1 MDSTLFMPR
10 RWPSKEGSPFSLA
23 QRRLPSRIIPMQAG
37 TFAVSPIRNRS
48 IIAGKYRPAKVS
60 CKVDIPNMSRTS
72 FAPGKIILSGEY
84 GALFGRAGIAVP
96 SRLGVRAT
104 FDEDAA
110 LGRIETRWE
119 GNEQWLP
126 YVERIVA
133 ACKEKNTN
141 LSGRLVINSDVPGG
155 KGMGSST
162 ALIIAVARVLLGDS
176 RPAVGGAR
184 ETALHIENSLSLGN
198 SVFDFAVIW
207 QGAPIMYKKGEVQQ
221 IELPAK
227 LLRDAVLIDTGV
239 PGEPTNEL
247 VAWMR
252 GREPDIREH
261 LDTIGNCTERL
272 MRGELFGAVMRA
284 HHRAQVALGVVPP
297 EAQQLIAAIESA
309 GGAGKII
316 GAGSRTGGAG
326 IVLAV
331 GD

>member
-1 MDSTLFMPR
+1 
-10 RWPSKEGSPFSLA
+10 
-23 QRRLPSRIIPMQAG
+23 
-37 TFAVSPIRNRS
+37 
-48 IIAGKYRPAKVS
+48 
-60 CKVDIPNMSRTS
+60 MSRTS

-104 FDEDAA
+104 FDEDTA

-141 LSGRLVINSDVPGG
+141 LSGRLVINSDVPIG

-162 ALIIAVARVLLGDS
+162 ALVVAVVRALLGDS
-176 RPAVGGAR
+176 R
-184 ETALHIENSLSLGN
+184 ETALHIENTLSPGN
-198 SVFDFAVIW
+198 SGFDFAVIW
-207 QGAPIMYKKGEVQQ
+207 QGAPILYRRGTVQP
-221 IELPAK
+221 IGLPAQ
-227 LLRDAVLIDTGV
+227 LLQSAVLIDTGA
-239 PGEPTNEL
+239 PGESTNEL

-252 GREPDIREH
+252 GREAEIREP

-272 MRGELFGAVMRA
+272 IRGEPFDVVMRE
-284 HHRAQVALGVVPP
+284 HHKSQVALGVVPP
-297 EAQQLIAAIESA
+297 EAQQLIAAIEAA
-309 GGAGKII
+309 GGAGKVV

-326 IVLAV
+326 MVLAI
-331 GD
+331 GDREEIVKIAGERSMPTMEL

>member
-1 MDSTLFMPR
+1 MDSTLFIPR

-23 QRRLPSRIIPMQAG
+23 QRRLPSSMMPMQAG
-37 TFAVSPIRNRS
+37 TFEISSIRNRS

-141 LSGRLVINSDVPGG
+141 LSGRLVINSDVPIG

-162 ALIIAVARVLLGDS
+162 ALVVAVVRALLGED
-176 RPAVGGAR
+176 AR
-184 ETALHIENSLSLGN
+184 ETALDIENTLSPGN
-198 SVFDFAVIW
+198 SGLDFAVIW
-207 QGAPIMYKKGEVQQ
+207 QGAPILYRKGEVQP
-221 IELPAK
+221 IELSAE

-239 PGEPTNEL
+239 PGESTNEL
-247 VAWMR
+247 VAWMQ
-252 GREPDIREH
+252 GREAEIQEPLKVIAS
-261 LDTIGNCTERL
+261 CTGRL
-272 MRGELFGAVMRA
+272 MRG
-284 HHRAQVALGVVPP
+284 
-297 EAQQLIAAIESA
+297 
-309 GGAGKII
+309 
-316 GAGSRTGGAG
+316 
-326 IVLAV
+326 
-331 GD
+331 

>member
-1 MDSTLFMPR
+1 M
-10 RWPSKEGSPFSLA
+10 
-23 QRRLPSRIIPMQAG
+23 
-37 TFAVSPIRNRS
+37 S
-48 IIAGKYRPAKVS
+48 IITGKYRPAKVS

-141 LSGRLVINSDVPGG
+141 LSGRLVINSDVPIG

-162 ALIIAVARVLLGDS
+162 ALVVAVVRALLGDS
-176 RPAVGGAR
+176 R
-184 ETALHIENSLSLGN
+184 ETALHIENTLSPGN
-198 SVFDFAVIW
+198 SGFDFAVIW
-207 QGAPIMYKKGEVQQ
+207 QGAPILYRKGEVQP
-221 IELPAK
+221 IELSAE

-272 MRGELFGAVMRA
+272 MRGEPFGAVMRD
-284 HHRAQVALGVVPP
+284 HHKAQVALGVVPP

-331 GD
+331 GDREEIVKIANQRSMPTMEL

>member
-1 MDSTLFMPR
+1 MIHRD
-10 RWPSKEGSPFSLA
+10 
-23 QRRLPSRIIPMQAG
+23 
-37 TFAVSPIRNRS
+37 
-48 IIAGKYRPAKVS
+48 
-60 CKVDIPNMSRTS
+60 S

-104 FDEDAA
+104 FDEDTA

-141 LSGRLVINSDVPGG
+141 LSGRLVINSDVPIG

-162 ALIIAVARVLLGDS
+162 ALAVAVVRALLGD
-176 RPAVGGAR
+176 VR
-184 ETALHIENSLSLGN
+184 EAALDIENTLSPGN
-198 SVFDFAVIW
+198 SGFDFAVIW
-207 QGAPIMYKKGEVQQ
+207 QGAPIRYKKGEAQRV
-221 IELPAK
+221 ELPPE
-227 LLRDAVLIDTGV
+227 LLQQAMLIDTGF
-239 PGEPTNEL
+239 PGESTNEL

-252 GREPDIREH
+252 GREAEIREP

-272 MRGELFGAVMRA
+272 IRGEPFDVVMRD
-284 HHRAQVALGVVPP
+284 HHKAQVALGVVPS

-309 GGAGKII
+309 GGAGKVI

-326 IVLAV
+326 MVLAL
-331 GD
+331 GDEKTIGDIARKWRMPTMTP